1 MAQFNLMT
9 QGGPSTTIMETSD
22 SDDSVEEVPLTLV
35 QPKISNPISAKQKNG
50 GKGRGKKK
58 ATKESNEDFELV
70 GDSPDS
76 GNNEVTNK
84 CKIGK
89 NMKIL
94 ILT

>member
-1 MAQFNLMT
+1 MAQTNPST
-9 QGGPSTTIMETSD
+9 QTTTIMETSD
-22 SDDSVEEVPLTLV
+22 SDESIEEVPLTLV
-35 QPKISNPISAKQKNG
+35 QPKTSVKPKSG

-58 ATKESNEDFELV
+58 ATKESNGDFELI

-76 GNNEVTNK
+76 EINEVTNK